1 MENNIDFNQLESSIN
16 SLNLVFE
23 ENTAKAINRNVTAR
37 NWLIGFYIVNYEQ
50 NGKDRAKYGDK
61 VVRHLADRLNR
72 KSLSYRNL
80 MLYRQFYLEFKALE
94 PPIFDYVLNEF
105 KADERLIPTIE
116 PSLVNCAITDCTIGQ
131 TASAQSKQELLESNL
146 AIGDCQIVQTAS
158 AQLKHDLAET
168 NLANSACQIQA
179 PIGQSVIAQFDDK
192 LQIPPEKL
200 FSHLSFTH
208 FSLILSVENPLARV
222 FYELETIKS
231 TWSVRELKR
240 QIQTNYFERSAISR
254 NPEKMSRYIQSGS
267 EKMELAEIVKSPFV
281 YEFLGMKD
289 SEIIEESDLE
299 EALVNHLE
307 KFILELGNGFCF
319 ETRQKRFLIDDDYFF
334 CDLVFYH
341 RILKCHVLID
351 LKAKKIKYD
360 DIAQMNLYLS
370 YYRHNIMQS
379 DDNPPIGILMCTEA
393 GKELVKY
400 ATDGIDANLFIQKY
414 KLNLPSEEKLTEW
427 LRKEIEK
434 EARK

>member
-50 NGKDRAKYGDK
+50 NGKDRAKYGERTLQK
-61 VVRHLADRLNR
+61 LAEDLNK

-80 MLYRQFYLEFKALE
+80 RLYRQFFLDFRTLKK
-94 PPIFDYVLNEF
+94 PIFDYVLNEF

-116 PSLVNCAITDCTIGQ
+116 PSLVNCAISDCTIGQ
-131 TASAQSKQELLESNL
+131 TASAQSKQELVESNL
-146 AIGDCQIVQTAS
+146 A
-158 AQLKHDLAET
+158 
-168 NLANSACQIQA
+168 NSVCQIQA
-179 PIGQSVIAQFDDK
+179 PIGQSLIAQSDDK

-200 FSHLSFTH
+200 FSHLSFSH

-289 SEIIEESDLE
+289 REIIEESDLE